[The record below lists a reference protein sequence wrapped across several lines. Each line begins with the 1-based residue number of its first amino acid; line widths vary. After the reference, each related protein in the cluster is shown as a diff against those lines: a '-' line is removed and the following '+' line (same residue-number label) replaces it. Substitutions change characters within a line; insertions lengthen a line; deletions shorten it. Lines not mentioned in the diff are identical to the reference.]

1 MMWWRWAAAAVEAV
15 LLLVLVLLWYDTLR
29 ERPGW
34 TIARATRAAALAAIG
49 VPAGFVVV
57 LLVPLWV
64 GLILV
69 AIPALAVVAM
79 ALAS

>member
-1 MMWWRWAAAAVEAV
+1 MTWWHWVAAAAEAI
-15 LLLVLVLLWYDTLR
+15 LLLVLVLRWYDTLR

-34 TIARATRAAALAAIG
+34 TMRRASRAAALASVA
-49 VPAGFVVV
+49 VPIGFVIV
-57 LLVPLWV
+57 LLVPLWI

-69 AIPALAVVAM
+69 AIPALAVAAM

>member
-1 MMWWRWAAAAVEAV
+1 MDWWHWVAAAVEAV

-34 TIARATRAAALAAIG
+34 SVSRATRAAGIG
-49 VPAGFVVV
+49 AVSVPVGFVVV
-57 LLVPLWV
+57 LFVPLWL
-64 GLILV
+64 GLILIAV
-69 AIPALAVVAM
+69 PALAVAAM

>member
-1 MMWWRWAAAAVEAV
+1 MTWWHWAAAATAAI
-15 LLLVLVLLWYDTLR
+15 LLLVLVLLWFDSLR

-34 TIARATRAAALAAIG
+34 STARAARAAGIASLIIP
-49 VPAGFVVV
+49 VGFVVV
-57 LLVPLWV
+57 LLVPLWL

-69 AIPALAVVAM
+69 AVPALAVAAM